1 MSNLMDRIA
10 GAPITWGV
18 DGSRGWGHLM
28 DRDRVMSEMVEVGL
42 SATELGP
49 DGYLPRDPDELREYL
64 ARYDLHVV
72 GGFVPAVLYRLDRIE
87 AELAYVDRASR
98 QLAGAGA
105 DVMVLGPASHLDGYD
120 TSIDMDDVEWN
131 TFLANLKRLQDVV
144 QENGL
149 TTGLHPHWG
158 MAIERPDHI
167 ERLLDSC
174 DVNLCLDT
182 GHLFLGGADLV
193 EVARSAA
200 GRVVHVHLKD
210 VDAGF
215 AERVR
220 VGETSFKQAV
230 VNGLFRPLGQGD
242 VDIAGLIRELESA
255 GFDKWYVVEQDTSL
269 TEEPAPG
276 QGPKAD
282 AEISV
287 RFLEKLGEKL

>member
-1 MSNLMDRIA
+1 MSDLLGRIA

-18 DGSRGWGHLM
+18 DGSPGWGHLM
-28 DRDRVMSEMVEVGL
+28 GRDRVMSEMVDVGL

-72 GGFVPAVLYRLDRIE
+72 GGFVPAVLYRPDRIE
-87 AELAYVDRASR
+87 AELAYVDRAAH

-105 DVMVLGPASHLDGYD
+105 EVMVLGPASHLDGYD
-120 TSIDMDDVEWN
+120 TSIDMDEIEWN
-131 TFLANLKRLQDVV
+131 TFLANLKRLQDLV

-174 DVNLCLDT
+174 DVDLCLDT

-193 EVARSAA
+193 EVARLAA

-220 VGETSFKQAV
+220 VGETGFKQAV
-230 VNGLFRPLGQGD
+230 VDGLFRPLGQGD
-242 VDIAGLIRELESA
+242 VDIAGLIRELETA
-255 GFDKWYVVEQDTSL
+255 GFDRWYVVEQDTSL
-269 TEEPAPG
+269 MEEPAPG

-287 RFLEKLGEKL
+287 KFLETLAEEL

>member
-1 MSNLMDRIA
+1 MSDLLDRIA

-18 DGSRGWGHLM
+18 DGSPGWGHLM
-28 DRDRVMSEMVEVGL
+28 DRDRVMSEMVDVGL

-64 ARYDLHVV
+64 ERYDLHVV
-72 GGFVPAVLYRLDRIE
+72 GGFVPALLYRPDRIE

-105 DVMVLGPASHLDGYD
+105 DVMVLGPTSHLDGYD

-131 TFLANLKRLQDVV
+131 TFLANLKRLQDIV

-210 VDAGF
+210 VDAGL

-220 VGETSFKQAV
+220 AGETGFKQAV
-230 VNGLFRPLGQGD
+230 VDGLFRPLGRGD
-242 VDIAGLIRELESA
+242 VDIAGLIRDLETA
-255 GFDKWYVVEQDTSL
+255 GFDKWYVIEQDTSL
-269 TEEPAPG
+269 REEPAPG

-282 AEISV
+282 AEVSM
-287 RFLEKLGEKL
+287 RFLETLAEKL

>member
-1 MSNLMDRIA
+1 MSDLLDRIA

-18 DGSRGWGHLM
+18 DGSPGWGHLM
-28 DRDRVMSEMVEVGL
+28 DRDRVMSEMVDVGL

-64 ARYDLHVV
+64 VRYDLHVV
-72 GGFVPAVLYRLDRIE
+72 GGFVPALLYRPDRIE

-131 TFLANLKRLQDVV
+131 TFLANLKRLQDIV

-210 VDAGF
+210 VDAGL

-220 VGETSFKQAV
+220 AGETRFKQAV
-230 VNGLFRPLGQGD
+230 VDGLFRPLGRGD
-242 VDIAGLIRELESA
+242 VDIAGLIRDLETA
-255 GFDKWYVVEQDTSL
+255 GFDKWYVIEQDTSL
-269 TEEPAPG
+269 REEPAPG

-282 AEISV
+282 AEVSM
-287 RFLEKLGEKL
+287 RFLETLAEKL